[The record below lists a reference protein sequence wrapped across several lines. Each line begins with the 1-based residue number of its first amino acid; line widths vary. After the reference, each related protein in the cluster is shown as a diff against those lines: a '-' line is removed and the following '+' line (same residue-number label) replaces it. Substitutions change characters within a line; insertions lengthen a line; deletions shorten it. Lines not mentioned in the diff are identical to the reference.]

1 MVACLG
7 ILITLLYQLM
17 IYYQEKTALID
28 YKYWDVQ
35 TVTAADFTV
44 ETFFPDQLWEDFLQR
59 PEVQRLAKKDRIAYF
74 EKLLREELQ
83 EILKK
88 EKAVLKEDGVSIAHI
103 TFSFNNV
110 EVIKLLAK
118 RGAFIT
124 TAQNAKLAA
133 IDQEIRTL
141 VVRDWDKF
149 SKPVA
154 AFITFET
161 QEGYE
166 RACNIKGKLD
176 WRTKSIK
183 SDHQFLGHPFAL
195 QEA

>member
-1 MVACLG
+1 M
-7 ILITLLYQLM
+7 
-17 IYYQEKTALID
+17 
-28 YKYWDVQ
+28 
-35 TVTAADFTV
+35 
-44 ETFFPDQLWEDFLQR
+44 
-59 PEVQRLAKKDRIAYF
+59 QRLAKKDRIAYF

-124 TAQNAKLAA
+124 TGQNAKLAA

-183 SDHQFLGHPFAL
+183 TDH
-195 QEA
+195 